1 MAEEDNDKYLTFL
14 RETHRK
20 VKLPASDHDR
30 VILADA
36 RRLLETRNEELDR
49 VKDTVTRL
57 IKARKALIDAE
68 DANLRD
74 LYDSRIVEKHV
85 KCRVYVDAR
94 GGGMIKLVRSDNGE
108 IFGEPRPL
116 TKEEREAFSS
126 TKSQTG
132 LYDAGEPAMN
142 EALAKKLKLTEFM
155 ADDPPV
161 DPQQRVARVLSE
173 SALPEDLRDAL
184 LALDTEEED
193 PGEALREAKAA
204 KAKEDA
210 EEAPKKRGRP
220 KKTPPP
226 DAEPGPEKAEKDP
239 VPGPPKPPRKPVQD
253 EPPEPTP
260 EYAPQDFDGMADAAS
275 TGDAPE
281 PAAEE
286 AASEN
291 GAGDPDVQE
300 AEEAAGGDV
309 PAEDEEPSEEEAP
322 VSASDFDPPPESTPA
337 PASEEDFADFVAED
351 GSEPPSDTEEPA
363 PAAPPAEDPP
373 AAPPEP
379 EAPAAPAPEPVA
391 TDPTAE
397 ETPAPAP
404 AEPKK
409 PRGKK
414 KADAPTGDAP
424 EPATPPAVPT
434 HTLNAENHFGLG
446 EKLGVGLRSGIL
458 TCVKV
463 TPVFSDRAVPIL
475 TAPGANNGRTVRF
488 KDTWAAA
495 TIPILDDL
503 ATAKEVRR
511 RDLPSGIT
519 VWWHEKHDATID
531 TVIAGYA
538 RDGGTSFMAKLGKP

>member
-1 MAEEDNDKYLTFL
+1 MAEDNDKYLTFL

-20 VKLPASDHDR
+20 VKLPAADHDR

-49 VKDTVTRL
+49 VKDTVSRL

-74 LYDSRIVEKHV
+74 LYDSRIVERHV

-94 GGGMIKLVRSDNGE
+94 GGGMIKLVRCDNGE

-132 LYDAGEPAMN
+132 LYDAAEPAMN

-220 KKTPPP
+220 KKEKAEPPP

-239 VPGPPKPPRKPVQD
+239 APGPPKPPRKPVQD
-253 EPPEPTP
+253 EPPEPMP
-260 EYAPQDFDGMADAAS
+260 EYPPQDFDGGADVPEAAADDAAS
-275 TGDAPE
+275 EG
-281 PAAEE
+281 
-286 AASEN
+286 
-291 GAGDPDVQE
+291 GAGDPDVQD

-309 PAEDEEPSEEEAP
+309 PPEDEEEAEEESP
-322 VSASDFDPPPESTPA
+322 VSASDFEPPPESTPA
-337 PASEEDFADFVAED
+337 PTSAEDFADFVSED
-351 GSEPPSDTEEPA
+351 GSEAPEDTEEPSPVA
-363 PAAPPAEDPP
+363 PAAEPEPP
-373 AAPPEP
+373 AAEPDAIPE
-379 EAPAAPAPEPVA
+379 EVPVA
-391 TDPTAE
+391 TPV
-397 ETPAPAP
+397 
-404 AEPKK
+404 EPKK
-409 PRGKK
+409 GRGKK
-414 KADAPTGDAP
+414 KAEAAAEPPP
-424 EPATPPAVPT
+424 EPATPPPAAPAVPAHDLT
-434 HTLNAENHFGLG
+434 AENHFGLG

-475 TAPGANNGRTVRF
+475 TAPGANNGRTVKF

-531 TVIAGYA
+531 TVIAGYT